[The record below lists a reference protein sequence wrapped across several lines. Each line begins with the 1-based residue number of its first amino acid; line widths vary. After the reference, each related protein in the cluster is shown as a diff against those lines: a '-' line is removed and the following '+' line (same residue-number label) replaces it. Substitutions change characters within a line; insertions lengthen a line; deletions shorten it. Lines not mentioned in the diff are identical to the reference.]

1 LGIYFHLFGDFTA
14 GKHTEKAIQAPLQ
27 ILIVSESQVSVK
39 TVAIVWGLE
48 SLNMMINEAW
58 GVLFFLSLYV
68 NSKRF
73 TFSTVFRKW
82 ITSFWANW
90 LTILLTILQDVN
102 KTGPEVLPV

>member
-48 SLNMMINEAW
+48 SLNMMINEA
-58 GVLFFLSLYV
+58 
-68 NSKRF
+68 
-73 TFSTVFRKW
+73 
-82 ITSFWANW
+82 
-90 LTILLTILQDVN
+90 
-102 KTGPEVLPV
+102 